1 MKILFLSRWFPYPPN
16 NGSKIRILNL
26 LRVLADNHRI
36 SLLSFDDE
44 PEKPA
49 QVEGLE
55 TICERVITVPWK
67 AFDPT
72 SKRSVLGFF
81 NLKPRS
87 LIDTFSNEMAE
98 QLQALLA
105 EQAFDVVI
113 ASEIETASYYPYFNG
128 QAAIFDEIEI
138 GIPLDRYL
146 KASSIRGRFRDGI
159 NWLKLKHYLKRM
171 LKYYPVCTVASADER
186 KLVIDI
192 GIPSEQ
198 VTTIPNFIDPADYQ
212 SFSGRWKTNTLIFTG
227 AFRYRPNYEAMV
239 WFLDKVFPAVLDSV
253 PDVQMVVT
261 GDHMDLPLPRVKNV
275 VKTGYVDNIRPLIS
289 QAAVSIVP
297 MQTGGGTRLKILEAM
312 ALKTAVVSTSKGAQG
327 IEVTHEKDILLADTP
342 QAFSQ
347 AVIQLLQDKH
357 QAEELARQGT
367 KLLEAHYTP
376 QAVSAKYE
384 LLLQKALQ
392 KHPA

>member
-1 MKILFLSRWFPYPPN
+1 MNILFLSRWFPYPPN

-26 LRVLADNHRI
+26 LRVLSDKHQI

-49 QVEGLE
+49 QVEGLK
-55 TICERVITVPWK
+55 TICEQVITIPRK
-67 AFDPT
+67 GFEPT
-72 SKRSVLGFF
+72 SKRSLLGFLNF
-81 NLKPRS
+81 KPRS
-87 LIDTFSNEMAE
+87 LIDTFSNEMA
-98 QLQALLA
+98 QNIQAMLA
-105 EQAFDVVI
+105 EQAFDVII
-113 ASEIETASYYPYFNG
+113 ASGIEMASYYPNFNG

-146 KASSIRGRFRDGI
+146 KSSSIGSRFRNGI
-159 NWLKLKHYLKRM
+159 TWLKLKHYLKRT
-171 LKYYPVCTVASADER
+171 LKYYPVCTVVSAEER

-192 GIPSEQ
+192 GIPREK
-198 VTTIPNFIDPADYQ
+198 VTTIPNFIDLADYHM
-212 SFSGRWKTNTLIFTG
+212 FSGREKTNTLIFTG
-227 AFRYRPNYEAMV
+227 AFRYQPNYEAMV
-239 WFLDKVFPAVLDSV
+239 WFLEKVFPAVIDHV
-253 PDVQMVVT
+253 PDVQMVIT

-275 VKTGYVDNIRPLIS
+275 IKTGYVDDIRPLVS

-297 MQTGGGTRLKILEAM
+297 MLTGGGTRLKILEAM

-347 AVIQLLQDKH
+347 AVIQLLQDRH

-376 QAVSAKYE
+376 QAISAKYE
-384 LLLQKALQ
+384 VLLHQALQ
-392 KHPA
+392 KHHS

>member
-1 MKILFLSRWFPYPPN
+1 MKILFLSRWFPFPPN

-26 LRVLADNHRI
+26 LRILADNHQV

-44 PEKPA
+44 PEKPP
-49 QVEGLE
+49 QVEELE
-55 TICERVITVPWK
+55 TICEQVITIPWK
-67 AFDPT
+67 AFEPT

-81 NLKPRS
+81 NLKPRT
-87 LIDTFSNEMAE
+87 LIDTFSNEMA
-98 QLQALLA
+98 QQIQSILV

-113 ASEIETASYYPYFNG
+113 ASQIEIASYFPYFNG
-128 QAAIFDEIEI
+128 RAAIFDEIEI

-146 KASSIRGRFRDGI
+146 KSSSTCGRFRYGI
-159 NWLKLKHYLKRM
+159 TWLKLKHYLKRM

-192 GIPSEQ
+192 GIPGEQ
-198 VTTIPNFIDPADYQ
+198 VTTIPNFIDLADYQ
-212 SFSGRWKTNTLIFTG
+212 TFSGREKTNTLIFTG

-239 WFLDKVFPAVLDSV
+239 WFLEKVYPAVLDRV
-253 PDVQMVVT
+253 PDVQMIIT
-261 GDHMDLPLPRVKNV
+261 GDHMDLPLPRVKHV
-275 VKTGYVDNIRPLIS
+275 VKTGYVDDIRPLIS

-327 IEVTHEKDILLADTP
+327 IEVTHERDILLADTP

-347 AVIQLLQDKH
+347 AVIQLLLHKD
-357 QAEELARQGT
+357 QAAGLVRQGT

-376 QAVSAKYE
+376 QAISAKYE
-384 LLLQKALQ
+384 KLLQQAVQ
-392 KHPA
+392 KHPS

>member
-1 MKILFLSRWFPYPPN
+1 MKILFLSRWFPDPPN

-26 LRVLADNHRI
+26 LRVLAENHQI
-36 SLLSFDDE
+36 SLLSFNDE

-49 QVEGLE
+49 QVERLE
-55 TICERVITVPWK
+55 SLCEQVITVPWK
-67 AFDPT
+67 AFEPT

-87 LIDTFSNEMAE
+87 LIDTFSYEMA
-98 QLQALLA
+98 QQIQAMLT

-113 ASEIETASYYPYFNG
+113 ASQIEMASYYPYLNG

-146 KASSIRGRFRDGI
+146 KSSSMGGRVRNGI
-159 NWLKLKHYLKRM
+159 TWLKLRHYLKRM
-171 LKYYPVCTVASADER
+171 LNDYPVCTVASAEER

-192 GIPSEQ
+192 GIPNKK
-198 VTTIPNFIDPADYQ
+198 VATIPNFIDLEDYHR
-212 SFSGRWKTNTLIFTG
+212 FSGRRKSNTLIFTG

-239 WFLDKVFPAVLDSV
+239 WFLEHVFPAVLESV

-261 GDHMDLPLPRVKNV
+261 GDHMNLPLPRVKNV
-275 VKTGYVDNIRPLIS
+275 VKTGYVDDIRPLIS

-297 MQTGGGTRLKILEAM
+297 MQTGGGTRLKILEAI

-327 IEVTHEKDILLADTP
+327 IEVTHGKDILLADTP
-342 QAFSQ
+342 RAFSQ
-347 AVIQLLQDKH
+347 AVIQLLQDKG

-367 KLLEAHYTP
+367 RLLEAHYTP

-384 LLLQKALQ
+384 ALLQQARQ